1 SGAGRFHPRR
11 GGSMSDSEAKPAIW
25 YRPFTVG
32 DLNAAARGTMV
43 EHLGITF
50 LYVGSDHLSACMPD
64 DNRTRQP
71 YGLLHGGASVAL
83 AETLGSMA
91 ATCCVDADRYFCV
104 GIEVNA
110 NHLKAVRGGTVT
122 GVARPL
128 HLGRRTHVWEIK
140 LTDDAANLVC
150 VSRLTL
156 AVLERP

>member
-1 SGAGRFHPRR
+1 
-11 GGSMSDSEAKPAIW
+11 MSDSEAKPAIW

-50 LYVGSDHLSACMPD
+50 LDVGPDHLSASMPVD
-64 DNRTRQP
+64 HRTRQP